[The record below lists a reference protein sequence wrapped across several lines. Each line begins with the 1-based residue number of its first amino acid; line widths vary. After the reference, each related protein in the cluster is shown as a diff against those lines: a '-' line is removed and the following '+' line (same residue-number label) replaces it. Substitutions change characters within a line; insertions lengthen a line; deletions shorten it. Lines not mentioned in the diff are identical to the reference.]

1 MTDPETSH
9 NLTFLRRLVT
19 VLTATMILGVLLI
32 VTLLVIRL
40 NTAPAPLSLPE
51 GLSLPDGSAPEAIT
65 LTQTRILLIDDAGTV
80 HIHDRSTG
88 THLQSLML
96 P

>member
-1 MTDPETSH
+1 MSHPEDAPQ
-9 NLTFLRRLVT
+9 LTFLRRLVT

-40 NTAPAPLSLPE
+40 NTAPAPLTLPE
-51 GLSLPDGSAPEAIT
+51 GLTLPDGSVPQAIT
-65 LTQTRILLIDDAGTV
+65 LTQTRVLIIDSAGTLY
-80 HIHDRSTG
+80 IHDRASG
-88 THLQSLML
+88 ERLQTLEL